1 MDPQRENLV
10 KVVFG
15 SLSVCFF
22 LIVACVSVSVCFP
35 ADSESNVVPLVSKMS
50 GESKD
55 AGSESYL
62 HADKAV
68 SDGSLSAVMESEN
81 VNSSE
86 KNATEN
92 IDFVADLT
100 GETDVGMEF
109 EFPLSHADV
118 GLVFYRQPQSKSAVE
133 WFYTQV
139 TGSRDV
145 AIAILD
151 AASEFNISPALAFS
165 LAYAE
170 SVFKINAK
178 HTNVNGTVDRGLFQL
193 NSGSFPKL
201 SEEDFYD
208 PRISA
213 YYGMSHLKYCIETAG
228 NEIAGLAM
236 YNAGRNKVQS
246 NKTPQTTLNYISAI
260 EEYKA
265 NLQEKFASELIA
277 FYSGSN
283 DNYLV
288 KY

>member
-10 KVVFG
+10 KLGFG
-15 SLSVCFF
+15 SLSVCLF
-22 LIVACVSVSVCFP
+22 LIITCVCVFVFFSS
-35 ADSESNVVPLVSKMS
+35 DSESNVVPLVSKNS
-50 GESKD
+50 RE
-55 AGSESYL
+55 ATEESYSD
-62 HADKAV
+62 ADKAT
-68 SDGSLSAVMESEN
+68 SDKELSALMAAD
-81 VNSSE
+81 E
-86 KNATEN
+86 KIVDGE
-92 IDFVADLT
+92 IDFVADFT
-100 GETDVGMEF
+100 EETDVGMKF
-109 EFPLSHADV
+109 DFPLSNSDA
-118 GLVFYRQPQSKSAVE
+118 GLVFYRQQQSKSAVE
-133 WFYTQV
+133 WFYTHV
-139 TGSRDV
+139 TGNRDV
-145 AIAILD
+145 AVAILD

-170 SVFKINAK
+170 SMFNIKAK
-178 HTNVNGTVDRGLFQL
+178 HTNVNGTIDRGLFQL
-193 NSGSFPKL
+193 NSSSFPKL
-201 SEEDFYD
+201 SEEEFFD

-246 NKTPQTTLNYISAI
+246 NKTPQTTLNYISTI

-277 FYSGSN
+277 FYSTNN